1 MTSRVN
7 DLRQLLNDSQT
18 PDGRDPDYNQGEAQ
32 KLDSGP
38 NPPPAFLTKLWQL
51 VNEGDPDLV
60 GWSENGKSFIVK
72 DQNLFAKRVL
82 PNFFKHQ
89 KMNSFVRQL
98 NMYGFKKVPKMT
110 EGTLHTVDYE
120 MIEFQNELFVR
131 GAPDLIG
138 KIRRKD
144 AKPRP
149 VATQNKHVTDL
160 LQDLQDQQ
168 RQTHRDFERL
178 KDKNSDLW
186 RQVSTLRK
194 KHDKQQDTVNRLISF
209 MIHYIQQSPVSPGG
223 NHQNFPQVQSNK
235 QVPQIEHEKSNQL
248 QLGQKRSALALTN
261 GVNEEI
267 EGPYKMVRSNDYLAE
282 SVPKIAPE
290 SPLTTALRN
299 QRAAMNLEDDDYGN
313 SHTYFLKASS
323 ENAIMSSDPNAPEI
337 QEIVSDKPT
346 HYNLELVN
354 SPSTS
359 GNFDHNGDPIKDIQG
374 SIQRQETT
382 LSNII
387 TNIMSETNEGDSF
400 SFDTSDM
407 NFDDFAAG

>member
-7 DLRQLLNDSQT
+7 DLRQLLNDAQR
-18 PDGRDPDYNQGEAQ
+18 PDGQDPDYNRSESQNSTA
-32 KLDSGP
+32 

-60 GWSENGKSFIVK
+60 GWSESGKSFIVK

-82 PNFFKHQ
+82 PNYFKHQ

-131 GAPDLIG
+131 GKPDLIA

-149 VATQNKHVTDL
+149 MVTQNKHVTDL
-160 LQDLQDQQ
+160 LEDLQDQQ

-178 KDKNSDLW
+178 KEKNSDLW

-209 MIHYIQQSPVSPGG
+209 MIHYIQQSP
-223 NHQNFPQVQSNK
+223 
-235 QVPQIEHEKSNQL
+235 SNQL

-261 GVNEEI
+261 GASDGN
-267 EGPYKMVRSNDYLAE
+267 EGPYKMVRSNDYVTE
-282 SVPKIAPE
+282 SIPKIAPE
-290 SPLTTALRN
+290 SPLTSALRST
-299 QRAAMNLEDDDYGN
+299 RGPVSLEDDDYGN
-313 SHTYFLKASS
+313 SNTYFLKASS

-337 QEIVSDKPT
+337 QEIISDKPT
-346 HYNLELVN
+346 HYNLELVD

-359 GNFDHNGDPIKDIQG
+359 GNFDQNGDPIKDIEG

-387 TNIMSETNEGDSF
+387 TNIMSEGQQGDSF
-400 SFDTSDM
+400 SFDASEM

>member
-18 PDGRDPDYNQGEAQ
+18 SDGRDPDYNQGEPQ
-32 KLDSGP
+32 KLDAGP

-60 GWSENGKSFIVK
+60 GWSESGKSFIVK

-131 GAPDLIG
+131 GKPDLIG

-149 VATQNKHVTDL
+149 VAAQNKHVTDL

-209 MIHYIQQSPVSPGG
+209 MIHYIQQSP
-223 NHQNFPQVQSNK
+223 SN
-235 QVPQIEHEKSNQL
+235 QQL

-261 GVNEEI
+261 GSSEEL
-267 EGPYKMVRSNDYLAE
+267 EGPYKMVRANDYLAE

-290 SPLTTALRN
+290 SPLTTALRD
-299 QRAAMNLEDDDYGN
+299 QRASTTLEDDDYGN
-313 SHTYFLKASS
+313 SNTYFLKASS

-337 QEIVSDKPT
+337 QEIVSDRPT

-359 GNFDHNGDPIKDIQG
+359 GNFDNNRDPIKDIQG

-387 TNIMSETNEGDSF
+387 TNIMSENHESDSF
-400 SFDTSDM
+400 SFDASDM